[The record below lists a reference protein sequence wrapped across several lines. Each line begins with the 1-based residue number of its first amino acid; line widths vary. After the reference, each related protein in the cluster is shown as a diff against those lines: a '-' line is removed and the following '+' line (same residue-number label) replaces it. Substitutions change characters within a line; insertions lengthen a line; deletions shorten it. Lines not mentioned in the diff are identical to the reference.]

1 MMTSDPRQE
10 TRIDLLRHGEPIGG
24 RRYRGQIDDALS
36 EKGWEQM
43 WSAVGDSAVW
53 QQIVTSPLL
62 RCCEFADSL
71 AERHQLPVYREP
83 RFREVGFGEWEGK
96 TRAELEQLMPGQVA
110 RFYRDPL
117 NQRPP
122 GAEPLEAFG
131 ARVHAGFA
139 ELLERFAGQ
148 SVLVVAHAGVIRAI
162 MAHVLDIPLASM
174 YRIHVANAGISR
186 IHTDRERSFSLVSHG
201 NK

>member
-1 MMTSDPRQE
+1 MDPDLHQE
-10 TRIDLLRHGEPIGG
+10 TRIDLLRHGEPVGGG
-24 RRYRGQIDDALS
+24 RFRGQLDDALS

-43 WSAVGDSAVW
+43 WTAVGDTADW

-71 AERHQLPVYREP
+71 AERYQLPVHREP

-96 TRAELEQLMPGQVA
+96 TRAELEQIMTGQVA
-110 RFYRDPL
+110 RFYRDPV
-117 NQRPP
+117 NHRPI

-131 ARVHAGFA
+131 ARVQAGFV

-148 SVLVVAHAGVIRAI
+148 SVLVVAHAGVIRVI
-162 MAHVLDIPLASM
+162 MAHALDIPLASM

-186 IHTDRERSFSLVSHG
+186 IHTDRDRIFNLISHG
-201 NK
+201 NE

>member
-1 MMTSDPRQE
+1 MASDSYRE

-36 EKGWEQM
+36 KKGWQQM
-43 WSAVGDSAVW
+43 WSAVGESADW

-71 AERHQLPVYREP
+71 GERHQLSVHREP

-96 TRAELEQLMPGQVA
+96 TRAELEQITPGQVA
-110 RFYRDPL
+110 RFYRDPVS
-117 NQRPP
+117 NRPA
-122 GAEPLEAFG
+122 GAEPLDAFY
-131 ARVHAGFA
+131 ARVQSGFV
-139 ELLERFAGQ
+139 ELLERFPGQ

-162 MAHVLDIPLASM
+162 MAHALDVPLASM
-174 YRIHVANAGISR
+174 YRISIANAGISR
-186 IHTDRERSFSLVSHG
+186 IRTDRDRIFNLVFRASE
-201 NK
+201 